1 MKSIVFQILLA
12 LFVIPA
18 FPQDN
23 NQAVPYTLADRDRL
37 IKVATKLDGLE
48 SHVDD
53 LDKNLNNRI
62 DQLDKNLNSRV
73 DQLDKNLNKRIDGL
87 EGNIHRLEDKFDT
100 YFTWGFGM
108 VLGAIFALF
117 GFILYDRRT
126 TLAPVKR
133 EQDKVIEA
141 LRELG
146 KEDSKIRE
154 ALKKAALW

>member
-1 MKSIVFQILLA
+1 MKHLVAQLLVLILILPVFSQES
-12 LFVIPA
+12 
-18 FPQDN
+18 
-23 NQAVPYTLADRDRL
+23 NQSVPYTLADRDRL
-37 IKVATKLDGLE
+37 IKVETKLDALE
-48 SHVDD
+48 MRVDK
-53 LDKNLNNRI
+53 LDESLNERI
-62 DQLDKNLNSRV
+62 D
-73 DQLDKNLNKRIDGL
+73 
-87 EGNIHRLEDKFDT
+87 RLEDNFNT

-133 EQDKVIEA
+133 EQDKVIET

-146 KEDSKIRE
+146 KNDTKIRD